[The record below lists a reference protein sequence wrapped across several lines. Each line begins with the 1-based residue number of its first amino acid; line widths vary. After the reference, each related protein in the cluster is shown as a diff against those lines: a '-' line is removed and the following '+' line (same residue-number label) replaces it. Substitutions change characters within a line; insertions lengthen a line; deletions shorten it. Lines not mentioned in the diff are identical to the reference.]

1 MSQHDFGDYFPGE
14 GVLEV
19 LQSWFVAG
27 VVMVVLDTF
36 RRKTDTEMG
45 VWAIAAISFGLSVL
59 SRAADFVMRRSDTF
73 WPGATGSP
81 LIDVI
86 SLILWIPAVLIWFG
100 TMLFGTLIYTLFLT
114 VRAIR
119 GWRAYLRTA

>member
-14 GVLEV
+14 GVFEV

-27 VVMVVLDTF
+27 VVMVVFDTF

-114 VRAIR
+114 LRAIR
-119 GWRAYLRTA
+119 SWRAYLRTA

>member
-1 MSQHDFGDYFPGE
+1 MSQHNFGDYFPGE
-14 GVLEV
+14 GVFEV

-59 SRAADFVMRRSDTF
+59 SKAADFVMRRSDTF

-114 VRAIR
+114 LRAIR
-119 GWRAYLRTA
+119 SWRAYLRTA

>member
-14 GVLEV
+14 GVFEV

-100 TMLFGTLIYTLFLT
+100 TMLFGTPIYTLFLT

-119 GWRAYLRTA
+119 AWRAYLRPA

>member
-14 GVLEV
+14 GVFEV

-100 TMLFGTLIYTLFLT
+100 TMLLGTPIYTLFLT